1 MKLFAGFIS
10 ELLHQNQLNRV
21 LILIKQ
27 IKLKLVYQ
35 KSIMSL
41 QELTEEDRLFKQEGI
56 DDWNSQLD
64 NQIEPLIVEYCKK
77 RNITSIVY

>member
-1 MKLFAGFIS
+1 
-10 ELLHQNQLNRV
+10 
-21 LILIKQ
+21 
-27 IKLKLVYQ
+27 
-35 KSIMSL
+35 MSL